1 MDLFDLLACPTCKSA
16 LRREPDS
23 LMCEQCR
30 RCYPIINGTPVLLPD
45 GSVPAT
51 SYQDDLDVRTG
62 YDPWIHRIVLQSLPQ
77 RSIVLDIGA
86 GNMALDLANVIRMD
100 VTLTPYVDVVGD
112 AHALPFLPQTFD
124 FIFSLAVIE
133 HLRNP
138 YLAAQEAYTA
148 LRSGGYVYG
157 ECNFVYPYHGY
168 PYHFFNAT
176 QQGLEA
182 AFRDFRKLR
191 SGVAPYQ
198 MPSFALRA
206 VLETYGRNAS
216 NGHDPHFIRL
226 KRALGCILEHPL
238 GTYDQYFSEQ
248 AALRLAAG
256 TYFFGVKLDEE
267 RSEVIPRQIQEMWSQ
282 TPALQ
287 AQFPDMLDL
296 GTAKNVLQWAIGEA
310 EAGDP
315 AAASALA
322 VDTAFRKHESAG
334 PGTEILRDLP
344 LIEPEYSHI
353 PEPER
358 ERTTAAQFDDYDAR
372 LTSLTRQIEQKNA
385 HIHDLEQLISRIE
398 RGRVL
403 STVRWLQG
411 LTSKLAGK

>member
-1 MDLFDLLACPTCKSA
+1 M
-16 LRREPDS
+16 
-23 LMCEQCR
+23 
-30 RCYPIINGTPVLLPD
+30 
-45 GSVPAT
+45 
-51 SYQDDLDVRTG
+51 
-62 YDPWIHRIVLQSLPQ
+62 
-77 RSIVLDIGA
+77 
-86 GNMALDLANVIRMD
+86 
-100 VTLTPYVDVVGD
+100 
-112 AHALPFLPQTFD
+112 
-124 FIFSLAVIE
+124 
-133 HLRNP
+133 
-138 YLAAQEAYTA
+138 
-148 LRSGGYVYG
+148 
-157 ECNFVYPYHGY
+157 
-168 PYHFFNAT
+168 
-176 QQGLEA
+176 
-182 AFRDFRKLR
+182 
-191 SGVAPYQ
+191 
-198 MPSFALRA
+198 
-206 VLETYGRNAS
+206 
-216 NGHDPHFIRL
+216 
-226 KRALGCILEHPL
+226 EHPL

-322 VDTAFRKHESAG
+322 VDTAFRKHGSAG

-344 LIEPEYSHI
+344 LIEPEYSFI

-358 ERTTAAQFDDYDAR
+358 ERTTAAQFDDYDSR
-372 LTSLTRQIEQKNA
+372 ITSLTRQIEQKNA
-385 HIHDLEQLISRIE
+385 HIRNLEQLISRIE
-398 RGRVL
+398 QGRVL

>member
-30 RCYPIINGTPVLLPD
+30 RCYPIIDGTPVLLPD

-168 PYHFFNAT
+168 PYHFSM
-176 QQGLEA
+176 
-182 AFRDFRKLR
+182 RR
-191 SGVAPYQ
+191 SRGWKPPFA
-198 MPSFALRA
+198 SFASCVRGSLPIKCRRSRYA
-206 VLETYGRNAS
+206 PCS
-216 NGHDPHFIRL
+216 
-226 KRALGCILEHPL
+226 KR
-238 GTYDQYFSEQ
+238 
-248 AALRLAAG
+248 
-256 TYFFGVKLDEE
+256 
-267 RSEVIPRQIQEMWSQ
+267 
-282 TPALQ
+282 
-287 AQFPDMLDL
+287 
-296 GTAKNVLQWAIGEA
+296 
-310 EAGDP
+310 
-315 AAASALA
+315 
-322 VDTAFRKHESAG
+322 
-334 PGTEILRDLP
+334 
-344 LIEPEYSHI
+344 
-353 PEPER
+353 
-358 ERTTAAQFDDYDAR
+358 TAAMHPTAMIR
-372 LTSLTRQIEQKNA
+372 T
-385 HIHDLEQLISRIE
+385 
-398 RGRVL
+398 L
-403 STVRWLQG
+403 S
-411 LTSKLAGK
+411 A